1 MTDMDLLP
9 LSEQTELGEVGEA
22 RDAHGM
28 EGYRVVLN
36 LNQDGRH
43 LKASAT
49 DLEPFIGSHFPGQMR
64 CYQDSRT
71 LAYLNHQVLGPGL
84 LEEIV

>member
-9 LSEQTELGEVGEA
+9 LSEQTELGE
-22 RDAHGM
+22 DAHGM

-36 LNQDGRH
+36 PNQDGRH

-49 DLEPFIGSHFPGQMR
+49 NFEAFIGSHFPG
-64 CYQDSRT
+64 
-71 LAYLNHQVLGPGL
+71 P
-84 LEEIV
+84 

>member
-36 LNQDGRH
+36 PNQDGRH

-49 DLEPFIGSHFPGQMR
+49 HFEAFIGSHFPG
-64 CYQDSRT
+64 
-71 LAYLNHQVLGPGL
+71 PG
-84 LEEIV
+84 